1 MAKRDDSFKILMKK
15 EIYEFLEGNGPKLVT
30 HNGTEY
36 GMPYYTGN
44 QLEDICINFGYT
56 SFTPGSRWCYV
67 EGLLNFA
74 IENNRCNELFCY
86 FFNEERFDNL
96 RELPTMD
103 EIDSVYQAIVSA
115 AIEYINS
122 CIKLT
127 RQELVYMGGR
137 FYIVAIGK
145 APVIESPK
153 LDILGLPYVR
163 GLQERCKGDFL
174 AGNYDSVI
182 TKSRTM
188 MEEILVKILE
198 NNNCPKIP
206 KGDIVKQY
214 NEVKN
219 LYGMQQSKGYDGRV
233 NSLLSGL
240 ETIVQSIAE
249 MRNANSDAH
258 GVGKRRINI
267 REHEARLIMNSSIV
281 FCEYMISVSKIT
293 A

>member
-1 MAKRDDSFKILMKK
+1 
-15 EIYEFLEGNGPKLVT
+15 
-30 HNGTEY
+30 
-36 GMPYYTGN
+36 MPYYTEN
-44 QLEDICINFGYT
+44 QLADICINFGYT
-56 SFTPGSRWCYV
+56 NFTSGSRWCYV

-86 FFNEERFDNL
+86 FFNEERFENL
-96 RELPTMD
+96 RDLPTME
-103 EIDSVYQAIVSA
+103 EIDSVYQDIVSA
-115 AIEYINS
+115 AIKYINS

-137 FYIVAIGK
+137 FYIVATGK

-198 NNNCPKIP
+198 SNSHPEIP

-214 NEVKN
+214 NEVKK
-219 LYGMQQSKGYDGRV
+219 LYGMRQSKGYDGRV

-258 GVGKRRINI
+258 GVGKRRISI

-281 FCEYMISVSKIT
+281 FCEYMISVRKIT
-293 A
+293 T